1 MPLLSCGSCMLRLL
15 TSIRKF
21 SVVARL
27 VSFSPIFNKMT
38 EMSVK
43 YVTCV
48 SIILAISMLA
58 NKLQGAAIDPK
69 APEQPSKANPL
80 NILSFLSDLKYSIQA
95 KSLNETLAS
104 CPSLWT
110 QTEKEFSEKE
120 ETGILGSITKL
131 QELCPAKEN
140 LTLVCKGAIW
150 ISDYVCTASQ
160 VENHQP
166 PAVQDL
172 KNLTNVSGLCQAL
185 VGNVNLTQKLCDIV
199 KTRVKSDETL
209 KMLPLSEKFEN
220 ICTLPGKEMQEQC
233 IQYCGENKQP
243 LCKIILQSL
252 RTIVSLEEKK
262 EHQLAETSAN
272 ADTDLSAINGN
283 SSLYPSSLTDPPVIK
298 TTVSVPQSQSEQ
310 IKQGMTSQNNKGSI
324 NSTTQSISTVT
335 PITIN
340 NEKPALSGDS
350 DISVVASNKTHPKSP
365 STQSTDIDASSA
377 TEVAVTDEDF
387 GLDDFGSADKPPIKP
402 ADEDPPSYEDGDDP
416 IKEEKELNKD
426 EERIPNETQ
435 KAVQY
440 DSTSDVDAD
449 PVNTHF
455 LFYFI
460 AFAVLSASGYLMF
473 MRRKY
478 LIALVLEGRS
488 NSSRRRSSSFRERPS
503 SGSYRKLVN
512 NLEEAI
518 TSNSVKNSNVIY

>member
-1 MPLLSCGSCMLRLL
+1 
-15 TSIRKF
+15 
-21 SVVARL
+21 
-27 VSFSPIFNKMT
+27 
-38 EMSVK
+38 MSAK

-58 NKLQGAAIDPK
+58 NKLQGAAID
-69 APEQPSKANPL
+69 SKASEQLLKATPL
-80 NILSFLSDLKYSIQA
+80 NVLSFLSELYSIQA
-95 KSLNETLAS
+95 KSLNETLTS
-104 CPSLWT
+104 CPSFWT
-110 QTEKEFSEKE
+110 RTEKEFSEKE

-131 QELCPAKEN
+131 QELCPNKEN
-140 LTLVCKGAIW
+140 FTIVCKGAIW

-160 VENHQP
+160 DENYQL

-172 KNLTNVSGLCQAL
+172 KNLTSVNGLCQAL
-185 VGNVNLTQKLCDIV
+185 VGNVNLTQKLCNIV
-199 KTRVKSDETL
+199 KTSAKPNQALKILKVNEKS
-209 KMLPLSEKFEN
+209 EN
-220 ICTLPGKEMQEQC
+220 ICTLPGNETQEQC
-233 IQYCGENKQP
+233 IQYCGGNKQP

-262 EHQLAETSAN
+262 EHLADTSTN
-272 ADTDLSAINGN
+272 GDTDLTASNGN
-283 SSLYPSSLTDPPVIK
+283 LSSYPSLTDPPTIK
-298 TTVSVPQSQSEQ
+298 TTVIVQQSQTERNV
-310 IKQGMTSQNNKGSI
+310 QGMTSQNNKESL

-335 PITIN
+335 PVTIN
-340 NEKPALSGDS
+340 NETPAMS
-350 DISVVASNKTHPKSP
+350 SVLSNKTHTKSP
-365 STQSTDIDASSA
+365 STVATYIETSSA
-377 TEVAVTDEDF
+377 TEVTVTDEEF
-387 GLDDFGSADKPPIKP
+387 GLDDFSADKPPIKP
-402 ADEDPPSYEDGDDP
+402 ADEDPPLYEDGDEAL
-416 IKEEKELNKD
+416 KEEKELNKE

-435 KAVQY
+435 KAVHNY
-440 DSTSDVDAD
+440 DSSSDTDAD

-460 AFAVLSASGYLMF
+460 AFAVLSASGYLVF
-473 MRRKY
+473 IRRKY